1 MCILKFFKCI
11 KDVNIRSETIQLLE
25 ENIGRIF
32 FDKNCSN
39 TFLDVSLKAKAKKS
53 KINKWDQIRGQP
65 TEWEK
70 IFANND

>member
-1 MCILKFFKCI
+1 MILEPSK
-11 KDVNIRSETIQLLE
+11 IRSETIQLLE

-53 KINKWDQIRGQP
+53 KMV
-65 TEWEK
+65 
-70 IFANND
+70 FAHLYEYVLIHLKKQG